1 MNKNLFHKLEKLFLF
16 ALGCSLPFQCCLQS
30 GFTEGELAAHSENQA
45 KLAETPTASGGNEGE
60 TAAKP
65 KEAGGELEAYKK
77 NGAEKNQGNLP
88 APDAVETDQKKGAA
102 SDNKD
107 KTEDDKKKDSG
118 QNDGSGGGAAPAAQ
132 PASQDPQVKEEA
144 PDGNPTP
151 KKDGSFIFDKSMF
164 LFH

>member
-1 MNKNLFHKLEKLFLF
+1 M
-16 ALGCSLPFQCCLQS
+16 QS
-30 GFTEGELAAHSENQA
+30 GLTEGDLAAHSENQT
-45 KLAETPTASGGNEGE
+45 KTATGGNEGE

-65 KEAGGELEAYKK
+65 KEAGGELEADKK

-88 APDAVETDQKKGAA
+88 APDAVEMDQKKGAA